1 VQDFVAQCTA
11 EVVRRDLGRGAC
23 VVGLPSLPGKPPNT
37 GRGRGLGVFRPCRPT
52 NHKQKIRLKQS
63 EERLACRRIT
73 CLIPPPEIVNLMLK
87 LIHALL
93 RFKLDE

>member
-1 VQDFVAQCTA
+1 
-11 EVVRRDLGRGAC
+11 LGRSARF
-23 VVGLPSLPGKPPNT
+23 VGWPSPLAKPPNT
-37 GRGRGLGVFRPCRPT
+37 GGGCGSGVFRPCRPT
-52 NHKQKIRLKQS
+52 DHKQKIRLKQS